1 MVSLRLRPPPLD
13 LSPLGRAFRTARAR
27 RMSAPDGR
35 VQETMKSSGNISVE
49 CAWSVPNPAGPN
61 TWPIPA
67 WSFTEIVLE

>member
-1 MVSLRLRPPPLD
+1 
-13 LSPLGRAFRTARAR
+13 
-27 RMSAPDGR
+27 
-35 VQETMKSSGNISVE
+35 MKSSGNISVE